1 MSEKA
6 AVARPALSRPRLPR
20 LAAIALLAAV
30 AAAAAATIALTIGGG
45 VAAHTRTPARTHA
58 AARVPPPR
66 RHGARR
72 RTAALVA
79 EAPDPL
85 AAQSYP
91 EPAAAAARHA
101 RAAAPRVAATHAA
114 PLPASATPSAGAPS
128 LSTVEQQLNQER
140 QIEQQLHSH
149 TTATLVSSVTGAFA
163 PRNVLPQKIAEVIA
177 GGNAIADFPYVYG
190 GGHGSFQ
197 DRAYDCSGSVSYA
210 LAAAG
215 LIGAPETSGQLES
228 WGAPGPGHW
237 LTVFANAGH
246 TFMVVD
252 GVWFDT
258 AGRAGPYSTRW
269 LIPRPSLAGYAV
281 RHYPGL

>member
-6 AVARPALSRPRLPR
+6 ALARPRVARPRLPR
-20 LAAIALLAAV
+20 LAAIALLAVV
-30 AAAAAATIALTIGGG
+30 AAAAAATVMLSVGGG
-45 VAAHTRTPARTHA
+45 VAPRTHA
-58 AARVPPPR
+58 PTRPRVAVGAPPQH
-66 RHGARR
+66 RHARR
-72 RTAALVA
+72 RAAALAA

-91 EPAAAAARHA
+91 ESAAAAARHA
-101 RAAAPRVAATHAA
+101 RAAAPRTAARHT
-114 PLPASATPSAGAPS
+114 PVLPASATPNSGAPS
-128 LSTVEQQLNQER
+128 LSVVEQQLNEER
-140 QIEQQLHSH
+140 ALEHQLQSH
-149 TTATLVSSVTGAFA
+149 ASATLVNAVTGAFT
-163 PRNVLPQKIAEVIA
+163 PRNVVPEKIAQVIA

-190 GGHGSFQ
+190 GGHVSFV

-228 WGAPGPGHW
+228 WGAAGPGRL

-246 TFMVVD
+246 TFMNVD

-269 LIPRPSLAGYAV
+269 LIPKPSLAGYVV